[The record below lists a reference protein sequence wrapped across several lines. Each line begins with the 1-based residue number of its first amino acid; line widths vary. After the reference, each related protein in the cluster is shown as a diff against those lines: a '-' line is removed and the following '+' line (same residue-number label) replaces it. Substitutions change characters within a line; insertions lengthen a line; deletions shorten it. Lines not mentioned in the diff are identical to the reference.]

1 MVAALVC
8 TPIFHDATTAR
19 AAAPSL
25 AVRHMDDTPA
35 EAYLQGGLSTA
46 WDDEDFELGSLE
58 QALPAEEE
66 EEDFA
71 LPAAPVDSQE
81 PGKGGPV
88 EADRPV
94 LLLNLSGMAKQLGQD
109 DSSVSDLR
117 SQVIDALS
125 ASFLVKSAELLVSG
139 LCWHSVN
146 WRCAEDQQERLEEL
160 EPGSVMTVIPYPE
173 LIDGVPVDAPSTH
186 HSPTGHG
193 VHERMLVE

>member
-1 MVAALVC
+1 
-8 TPIFHDATTAR
+8 
-19 AAAPSL
+19 
-25 AVRHMDDTPA
+25 MDDTPA

-125 ASFLVKSAELLVSG
+125 ASFLV
-139 LCWHSVN
+139 
-146 WRCAEDQQERLEEL
+146 
-160 EPGSVMTVIPYPE
+160 
-173 LIDGVPVDAPSTH
+173 
-186 HSPTGHG
+186 
-193 VHERMLVE
+193 